1 MRVILRAVAIGL
13 FTLGFFAHP
22 AAAQRSV
29 EVYKV
34 KYRVAD
40 ELLPIVQAVMAPDGS
55 ATLDRATNSL
65 VLVGDP
71 ATVSDALALLAMQDR
86 KLRTVVLRFD
96 TRRVRDLE
104 EQGFGVR
111 WTAEA
116 GDFRVGNVRR
126 PPGSGSSVDVRAGAS
141 MQQLTD
147 SFSGTLRVTEGSSAR
162 IETGTSIPY
171 STVGPGGTN
180 TEFVDAATG
189 FEASPRILADGR
201 VQVDLAS
208 FAGRPLRGGR
218 IESTS
223 SSTFVIATPG
233 ETLAVGGID
242 RASEAQRR
250 ETLSGTRSESG
261 RDDTVLLLSVDVE

>member
-1 MRVILRAVAIGL
+1 MRATVGPMVVVMLTLSL
-13 FTLGFFAHP
+13 FTHP

-40 ELLPIVQAVMAPDGS
+40 ELLPIVQAVMAPEGT

-71 ATVSDALALLAMQDR
+71 ATVSDALGLLALQDR

-104 EQGFGVR
+104 AQGFGVR

-116 GDFRVGNVRR
+116 GDFRIGNVRR

-141 MQQLTD
+141 MQQLVD
-147 SFSGTLRVTEGSSAR
+147 SFSGTVRVTEGSTAR
-162 IETGTSIPY
+162 IEAGTSIPY
-171 STVGPGGTN
+171 STVGPSGTN
-180 TEFVDAATG
+180 TEFVNAATG

-208 FAGRPLRGGR
+208 FAGRPLRGGS

-223 SSTFVIATPG
+223 SSTLVIAKPG

-242 RASEAQRR
+242 RSGDAQGR
-250 ETLSGTRSESG
+250 EVLSGTRAASG
-261 RDDTVLLLSVDVE
+261 RDDTVLLLRVDVE